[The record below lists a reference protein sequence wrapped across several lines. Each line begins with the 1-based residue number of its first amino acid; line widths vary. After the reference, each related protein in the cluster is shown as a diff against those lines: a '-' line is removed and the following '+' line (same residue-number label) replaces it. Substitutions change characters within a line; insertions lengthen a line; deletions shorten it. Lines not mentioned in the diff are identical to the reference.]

1 MRARRAMATP
11 AHGQRDKNLEFL
23 RRRDKSDALSHTH
36 AGAIGAF
43 THPVKY
49 QSVSQ
54 HRRRACIIV
63 HGTTPQPDS

>member
-1 MRARRAMATP
+1 MLSRIHTQAQLVR
-11 AHGQRDKNLEFL
+11 L
-23 RRRDKSDALSHTH
+23 RTAE
-36 AGAIGAF
+36 
-43 THPVKY
+43 KY

>member
-1 MRARRAMATP
+1 M
-11 AHGQRDKNLEFL
+11 
-23 RRRDKSDALSHTH
+23 
-36 AGAIGAF
+36 
-43 THPVKY
+43 HPVKY